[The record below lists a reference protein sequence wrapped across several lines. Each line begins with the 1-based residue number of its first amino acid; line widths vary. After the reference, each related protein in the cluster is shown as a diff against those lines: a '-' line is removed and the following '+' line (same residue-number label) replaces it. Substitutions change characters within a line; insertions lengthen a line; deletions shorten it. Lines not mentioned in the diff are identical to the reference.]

1 MDAKYTIDFH
11 MKLFKETLNFTPK
24 FQQKLF
30 AIVTFLENSFKERA
44 QEISCLADSLQLD
57 KEVVRVWFCNRYA
70 KERSVKATFQHFC
83 LVFNGSAGKCHV

>member
-1 MDAKYTIDFH
+1 MLTEMLEAKYFYH
-11 MKLFKETLNFTPK
+11 RFSPEAFYKKKKKFTPK

-70 KERSVKATFQHFC
+70 KERSVKATFQHFSS
-83 LVFNGSAGKCHV
+83 F